1 MDIKEWGDNLIQS
14 INGSSNNNQNDSL
27 EIKEYINKN

>member
-14 INGSSNNNQNDSL
+14 ISGSSNNQNDSL